1 MGSAISASESVRDVR
16 QVGGQDSKST
26 LSDYHSL
33 PTISD
38 LEIGDRIELIYHLR
52 STYQEK
58 IQEITSRRTA
68 TDEVTSLPPSVRAS
82 DVDDLLY
89 AQIELDTLIDD
100 LRKMQTGGPLSVA
113 DVTKGVEHMFSRY
126 DTDGA

>member
-16 QVGGQDSKST
+16 QVGGQDSKSG
-26 LSDYHSL
+26 LDYHSL

-58 IQEITSRRTA
+58 IQEITSRRA
-68 TDEVTSLPPSVRAS
+68 TDEGTSLPPPVRAS

-89 AQIELDTLIDD
+89 AQIELDTLVDD

-126 DTDGA
+126 DTDGAYS